1 MPTTLLTVTLA
12 AFAAGAGSAYY
23 VEHAQVVY
31 MEAALQAQKT
41 KAMTLLDSA
50 NAALVVSQNNTRIS
64 NANTDEAHASA
75 VQTINAYDIQ
85 LDAVIERMRVATS
98 RADSNPTLSESNDT
112 ASLSRYE
119 AYTSLISENFIRQL
133 GAESK
138 RADLAAVDKNALLK
152 FVVEENC
159 GIPR

>member
-1 MPTTLLTVTLA
+1 MMLLLA
-12 AFAAGAGSAYY
+12 AVLTAFAAGAGSAYY
-23 VEHAQVVY
+23 IEHAQVVY

-41 KAMTLLDSA
+41 KALALLDAA

-85 LDAVIERMRVATS
+85 LDAIIERMRVSTS
-98 RADSNPTLSESNDT
+98 RTSSHPALPKDSDT
-112 ASLSRYE
+112 ASLSQYA
-119 AYTSLISENFIRQL
+119 AYTALLSESFIRQL

-138 RADLAAVDKNALLK
+138 RANLAAVDKNALLK
-152 FVVEENC
+152 FVVEDNC